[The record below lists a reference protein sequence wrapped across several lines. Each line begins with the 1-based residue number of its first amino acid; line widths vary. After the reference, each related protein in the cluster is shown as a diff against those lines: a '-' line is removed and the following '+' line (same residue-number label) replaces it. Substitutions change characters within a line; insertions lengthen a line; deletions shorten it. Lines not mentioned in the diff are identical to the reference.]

1 MKRFV
6 TASFFALVLVLL
18 GTRFVSAGGMRQVP
32 NVVAGAQLYD
42 KWFAVLGVQ
51 PPQGDMPIWGRQST
65 NSRSGAETWR
75 CAECHGWDY
84 RGVDGAY
91 AAGSHKTGFPSLMIA
106 TASLAQ
112 EEIVAHLKG
121 ANDSQH
127 DFSAYLDD
135 ASMQQLAV
143 FLKEG
148 LVDDSKYIDS
158 ASLKVIDG
166 DVEHGKSLFDSTCA
180 KCHGA
185 DGKKIIF
192 RTEGVDEYLGDVA
205 HRDPYRFLHRTRF
218 GVAGTEMPVGFSL
231 GWTPADGRDVLAYA
245 QSLPEAQTSAEVT
258 GAGEGSAPAPQDVG
272 GPSDNWLSGIFTGI
286 LAALGTIGT
295 AILFLFFIVMIG
307 VAVVFVLRRSK

>member
-6 TASFFALVLVLL
+6 FAAFFALVLVVL
-18 GTRFVSAGGMRQVP
+18 GTSFVSAGGMQQTP
-32 NVVAGAQLYD
+32 NVVTGAQLYD
-42 KWFAVLGVQ
+42 KWYAALGVQ
-51 PPQGDMPIWGRQST
+51 APEGNMPIWSRQST

-91 AAGSHKTGFPSLMIA
+91 AAGSHKTGFPSLVIV
-106 TASLAQ
+106 TANLSQ

-135 ASMQQLAV
+135 ASMQKLAV

-148 LVDDSKYIDS
+148 LVDDSQYIDS
-158 ASLKVIDG
+158 ASLNVIGG
-166 DVEHGKSLFDSTCA
+166 DVEHGKSLFDATCA

-185 DGKKIIF
+185 DGAKIVF
-192 RTEGVDEYLGDVA
+192 RGEGVDEYLGDVA
-205 HRDPYRFLHRTRF
+205 QRDPYRFLHRTRF

-258 GAGEGSAPAPQDVG
+258 GAGQGAVPAPQDLG
-272 GPSDNWLSGIFTGI
+272 GPSDNWVSGVFTGI

-295 AILFLFFIVMIG
+295 AVLFLFFIVMIG

>member
-18 GTRFVSAGGMRQVP
+18 GTSLVSAGGMRQIP

-42 KWFAVLGVQ
+42 KWFAVLGLQ
-51 PPQGDMPIWGRQST
+51 PPQGDMPIWSRQST

-91 AAGSHKTGFPSLMIA
+91 ATGSHKTGFPSLMIV
-106 TASLAQ
+106 TASLSQ
-112 EEIVAHLKG
+112 EDIVAHLKG
-121 ANDSQH
+121 ENDPQH

-148 LVDDSKYIDS
+148 LVDDSQYIEA

-166 DVEHGKSLFDSTCA
+166 NVEHGKDLFDSTCA

-185 DGKKIIF
+185 DGKKIVF

-272 GPSDNWLSGIFTGI
+272 GPSSNWAAGIFTGI